1 MHGGAA
7 RAAAEGKAVGQV
19 EQAQVGTASSFA
31 VSCRT
36 A

>member
-1 MHGGAA
+1 MHGG
-7 RAAAEGKAVGQV
+7 AAEGKAVGQV
-19 EQAQVGTASSFA
+19 EQAQAGTTSSFA